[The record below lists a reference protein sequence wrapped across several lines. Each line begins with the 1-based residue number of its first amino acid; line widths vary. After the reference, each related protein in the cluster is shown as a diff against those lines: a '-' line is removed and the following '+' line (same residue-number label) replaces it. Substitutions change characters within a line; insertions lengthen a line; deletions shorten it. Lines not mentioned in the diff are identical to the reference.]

1 MSFEENI
8 RNYSQR
14 IVSLKDSIS
23 TEEAT
28 KTSLIMPFFQNLGY
42 DVFNPAEFTPEF
54 IADVGIKK
62 GEKVDY
68 AIMQNGKPVILIEAK
83 ALTQKLENHDSQL
96 FRYFG
101 TTSAKF
107 SILTNGVVYKFFTD
121 LDELN
126 KMDSK
131 PFLEVDLLDLKE
143 SQVSELKK
151 FHKSN
156 FDLDNIKGTA
166 SELKYLGLIR
176 TALKDTFTALPD
188 SFVKYILSCNVYE
201 GRFTQNIMDKFTP
214 LVKRGV
220 TTYINELVNEKIQAA
235 LDSPTKDNSTPP
247 GTVEPVPPPEVIEK
261 ADLIV
266 TTEKEIEAYYIIKSL
281 LVENID
287 MNRVG
292 YKDTRSYFAVL
303 VDQKVTRWIC
313 RVCLTETQSY
323 LLIRD
328 AEDKEQRYDI
338 KNLNDIY
345 GLKDI
350 LIERLKSIM

>member
-1 MSFEENI
+1 MSFEEQI
-8 RNYSQR
+8 KDYSQR
-14 IVSLKDSIS
+14 ILSLRNNIS

-28 KTSLIMPFFQNLGY
+28 KTSLIMPFFQILGY

-68 AIMQNGKPVILIEAK
+68 AIMQNGNPVILIESK
-83 ALTQKLENHDSQL
+83 SITQRLENHDSQL

-101 TTSAKF
+101 TTNAKF
-107 SILTNGVVYKFFTD
+107 AILTNGVIYKFFTD
-121 LDELN
+121 LDEPN

-131 PFLEVDLLDLKE
+131 PFLEMDMIDVKD
-143 SQVSELKK
+143 SQVMELKK

-156 FDLDNIKGTA
+156 FNLDSIKGTA

-176 TALKDTFTALPD
+176 SAMKETFTSLPD
-188 SFVKYILSCNVYE
+188 SFVRYILSSNVYE

-214 LVKRGV
+214 LVKKGV
-220 TTYINELVNEKIQAA
+220 TTYINELVNEKIQTA
-235 LDSPTKDNSTPP
+235 LNTPEKIDLSLAE
-247 GTVEPVPPPEVIEK
+247 TPESDTIEK
-261 ADLIV
+261 LDQIV

-287 MNRVG
+287 MSRVG
-292 YKDTRSYFAVL
+292 YKDTRSYFGVL

-313 RVCLTETQSY
+313 RVYLTDTQAY
-323 LLIRD
+323 LVIRD
-328 AEDKEQRYDI
+328 SEDKDQRYEI
-338 KNLNDIY
+338 KDLNEIY
-345 GLKDI
+345 VLKDV
-350 LIERLKSIM
+350 LIERLKAIL